1 MLNSLEEI
9 KSYLNFFIFSIF
21 AIVWMFFGVFVYSL
35 TVGSVSATLTRMDKK
50 NKEFNEKMEILI
62 SIQKDYKIG
71 NSHQSFGKKNR
82 KL

>member
-1 MLNSLEEI
+1 
-9 KSYLNFFIFSIF
+9 
-21 AIVWMFFGVFVYSL
+21 MFFGVFVYSL

-71 NSHQSFGKKNR
+71 NRLFFKIKNQLKYGKR
-82 KL
+82 